1 MGLSEEAQP
10 PFQWPG
16 REEGVRAPLPQL
28 EGMPPW
34 LEGMCPE
41 PAGPGVPQFEERDH
55 WGHNTVI
62 KAFSLWV
69 GGKKVAM

>member
-55 WGHNTVI
+55 
-62 KAFSLWV
+62 
-69 GGKKVAM
+69 